1 MAEALF
7 AAAGSVLLAVLVGL
21 WRVLRA
27 DVAADRLIAA
37 QLLCSGAIAA
47 LLLVAAATG
56 TVAMLDVALVL
67 ALLGAFA
74 SVAFVLAAPESAPD
88 GSPGQ
93 SPDRAP

>member
-1 MAEALF
+1 MAEFLF
-7 AAAGSVLLAVLVGL
+7 AAAGAVLLTVLVGL

-27 DVAADRLIAA
+27 AAPADRLIAT

-56 TVAMLDVALVL
+56 TIALLDVALVL

-74 SVAFVLAAPESAPD
+74 SVAFVLAAADDAS
-88 GSPGQ
+88 
-93 SPDRAP
+93 

>member
-1 MAEALF
+1 VIADALLV
-7 AAAGSVLLAVLVGL
+7 AAGSVLLAVLVGL

-27 DVAADRLIAA
+27 DAAADRLIAA

-74 SVAFVLAAPESAPD
+74 SVAFTLAAPGRATD
-88 GSPGQ
+88 GTQEP
-93 SPDRAP
+93 PP